1 VAKALPQP
9 SLRRR
14 LEVYRALL
22 RRGPAVPELQR
33 LVAMLEDELRQPAQR
48 PARPARR

>member
-1 VAKALPQP
+1 MTGARKPD

-22 RRGPAVPELQR
+22 RRGSAVPELQR
-33 LVAMLEDELRQPAQR
+33 LVSLLEDELRATTTGR
-48 PARPARR
+48 GHRARK